1 MRKIQKLFCVI
12 AVALILLMLAGHA
25 WADDVSILSSSSFVD
40 DAGRYHIVGE
50 VQNTLQS
57 SISQVDIIA
66 YFYDQ
71 NYTTLGMN
79 STYTLLDIVPPGA
92 KTPFDVVCSGTAVI
106 PQISSYN
113 LIVSYVIPMSEKP
126 AGIRILNSSS
136 HFSQGGDLHVTVDI
150 QNVQTGKATKV
161 EAIATF
167 YASDGTVVDCGF
179 NFIDPPS
186 LMPNQKASFDIIVR
200 NSSRIPQILF
210 YQLTCQSQEY
220 AEAIPEYTSII
231 AVLLLASSTILGA
244 TFWKKRTRAR
254 FSQTPHHVEYAF
266 EKPRVV

>member
-1 MRKIQKLFCVI
+1 MRRTQKLFCAI
-12 AVALILLMLAGHA
+12 AVVLILLMLAGHA
-25 WADDVSILSSSSFVD
+25 WADNVSILSSSSFVD
-40 DAGRYHIVGE
+40 DAGRYHVVGE
-50 VQNTLQS
+50 VQNTLNS
-57 SISQVDIIA
+57 SVSQVDIIA

-71 NYTTLGMN
+71 NDTMLGMN
-79 STYTLLDIVPPGA
+79 LTYTLLDIVPPGA
-92 KTPFDVVCSGTAVI
+92 KTPFDLVWSGAAVI

-113 LIVSYVIPMSEKP
+113 LIVSHVISMSERP
-126 AGIRILNSSS
+126 GGIEILNSSS
-136 HFSQGGDLHVTVDI
+136 YFSQGGDLHVTGEV
-150 QNVQTGKATKV
+150 QNVQTGRATNV

-179 NFIDPPS
+179 NFVDPPS

-231 AVLLLASSTILGA
+231 AVLLIASSTILGA
-244 TFWKKRTRAR
+244 ALWKKRTRAR